1 MVFLWDVSTEIGVRN
16 CKKFV
21 YTKQGVQKLRRNC
34 KKFVYTDQGVQKTSG
49 NNNFRNSFFKDILQI
64 CSMKKTKNKFVA
76 SYSHI

>member
-21 YTKQGVQKLRRNC
+21 YTE
-34 KKFVYTDQGVQKTSG
+34 QGVQKTSG